1 MLGALNRYDKDLLR
15 EYQYRLLKCFES
27 AQKITDDDYDD
38 DDDNDDDDDD
48 DDDNELFLWYG

>member
-48 DDDNELFLWYG
+48 DDNELFLWYG

>member
-1 MLGALNRYDKDLLR
+1 MLGALNRYDKNLLR

-38 DDDNDDDDDD
+38 DNDDDDD